1 MSTRLLVD
9 AGNTRLK
16 WVQVG
21 VQGWQA
27 QGWIDYSDWS
37 AFVAAL
43 TGVDRCFVACVAS
56 AAQRQRLAEVLAEAG
71 VDVTWLRSEAAYGDL
86 VNGYAVPEQ
95 LGVDRWMALIA
106 ARARTS
112 EPVLVVSAG
121 TALTVDAISAAGR
134 FLGGIIVPGVQL
146 MREALRRGTAGVA
159 PAEGHVEAFP
169 RGTPDAAHSGIV
181 AALCGAVRRQFEAL
195 AAHAGQAPRCI
206 VTGGD
211 AAVIAP
217 HLNWPVEIV
226 PALVLEGIERVANQE
241 GAP

>member
-1 MSTRLLVD
+1 MSTRLLID

-16 WVQVG
+16 WVRMGEQD
-21 VQGWQA
+21 WQA

-37 AFVAAL
+37 AFVVAL
-43 TGVDRCFVACVAS
+43 AGVSRCFVACVAG
-56 AAQRQRLAEVLAEAG
+56 AAHRQRLAEVLAEAG
-71 VDVTWLRSEAAYGDL
+71 VDVIWLRSEAAYGDL

-112 EPVLVVSAG
+112 EPLLVVSAG
-121 TALTVDAISAAGR
+121 TAMTVDAISAAGR

-146 MREALRRGTAGVA
+146 MREALRQGTAGVE

-169 RGTPDAAHSGIV
+169 RGTSDAVHSGIV

-195 AAHAGQAPRCI
+195 AAHAGQVPRCI

-217 HLNWPVEIV
+217 HLDWPVEIV
-226 PALVLEGIERVANQE
+226 PALVLEGIERMANQE
-241 GAP
+241 GAS